1 MRSDTAT
8 FSSPTWT
15 LTRWLAE
22 PPAGT
27 PDNIRQ
33 KLVAE
38 MYGSLPVFFGGLVST
53 MLAPSVVVLIHPK
66 PIFLVW
72 FALELTVGISRLF
85 LLVYSRRAAARGRPT
100 PTNVHLLLALC
111 WSACLGLGTFL
122 ALTSGN
128 WVIATLVCI
137 PAAAMVG
144 GIRFRNFAAPRLAT
158 AMMVLSIGPT
168 GIGALLSGEPV
179 LLALVALVPMYLF
192 SMTMAAFKMNKM
204 LVSTMTA
211 EQESGHRASHDDLT
225 GLSNRANLTRRMD
238 ERLAGLGNGGPGF
251 ALFYL
256 DLDGFKAVN
265 DTRGHAAG
273 DRVLQMVAD
282 KLNGLASISDVTARL
297 GGDEFVVLVD
307 DIAEADAF
315 AFGERLVAKI
325 ARTYDLGEGV
335 ACEIG
340 VSIGIARAPDHG
352 RDTRSLLAAADG
364 ALYAAKAMGKSR
376 VAMAGHEAFGE
387 AIGVPLVP
395 EAGDLLRTPQPGR
408 ASA

>member
-1 MRSDTAT
+1 MRGDTTT

-15 LTRWLAE
+15 VTRWLAE

-53 MLAPSVVVLIHPK
+53 MLAPSVVVLIDPK
-66 PIFLVW
+66 PIFLFW
-72 FALELTVGISRLF
+72 FALELTVGISRLCV
-85 LLVYSRRAAARGRPT
+85 LVYSRRAARLGRTT

-144 GIRFRNFAAPRLAT
+144 GICFRNFAAPRLAT

-168 GIGALLSGEPV
+168 GLGALLSGEPV

-192 SMTMAAFKMNKM
+192 SMTMAAFKLNRM

-225 GLSNRANLTRRMD
+225 GLSNRANLTRVMD
-238 ERLAGLGNGGPGF
+238 ERLHGLGSGGAGF

-256 DLDGFKAVN
+256 DLDGFKSVN

-282 KLNGLASISDVTARL
+282 RLNGLVQISDVTARL

-307 DIAEADAF
+307 DIGEADAL

-325 ARTYDLGEGV
+325 ARSYDLDGGV
-335 ACEIG
+335 TCEIG
-340 VSIGIARAPDHG
+340 VSVGIACAPDHG

-364 ALYAAKAMGKSR
+364 ALYAAKAMGKCR

-387 AIGVPLVP
+387 AIHVPLVP
-395 EAGDLLRTPQPGR
+395 EADDALRMPKPSR
-408 ASA
+408 AST